1 MCVDWQAS
9 MFPLIHRLHSHLEE
23 TFPMALDPA
32 NQSPRK
38 IIRQLARNFS
48 SLSLVSPVAKPAS
61 NIAIASISSQLTEKL
76 PSSIQT
82 PTLLLEQTLETVP
95 SSMFSQSTS
104 KLTERSRD
112 TCSILLLNLKRI
124 LEVFPAG
131 LKKVH
136 YI

>member
-1 MCVDWQAS
+1 

-23 TFPMALDPA
+23 TFPMPLEPA
-32 NQSPRK
+32 SQSPRK
-38 IIRQLARNFS
+38 ATRLLTRNFS

-61 NIAIASISSQLTEKL
+61 NIAIASVSSQLTEKL

-82 PTLLLEQTLETVP
+82 PTLLLEQSLETV
-95 SSMFSQSTS
+95 SMSMFSQSTT

-112 TCSILLLNLKRI
+112 TCSILLHNLKRI

-131 LKKVH
+131 LRKVLVF
-136 YI
+136 